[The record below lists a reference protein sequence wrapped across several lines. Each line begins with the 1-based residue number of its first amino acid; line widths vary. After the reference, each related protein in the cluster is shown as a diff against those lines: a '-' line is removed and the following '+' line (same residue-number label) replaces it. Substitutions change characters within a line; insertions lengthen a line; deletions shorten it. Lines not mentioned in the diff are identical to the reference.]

1 MQIIRNPSEIKWP
14 LLSKRPVL
22 NRDKLFGQVRSILKM
37 VKEQGDPAL
46 RKLTFRFDRARINDL
61 KVSRQEIVA
70 AVAEVHPELKKAIT
84 VAAANIRKFHAG
96 QTFGYGGDRQRKITT
111 VPGVKCWRRQ
121 LPIEKVGLYIPGG
134 RAPLFSTVLMLGI
147 PALLAGCREIIVC
160 SPPDWQG
167 KVNPVILYA
176 CQYLGLKN
184 IYKVGGAQA
193 VAAMA
198 YGTASIPAVYKIFG
212 PGNQYVTLAK
222 QLVQLTGVGIDMPA
236 GPSEVLVLA
245 DETADPEFIAA
256 DLLAQAEHGTDS
268 QVILVTTQASLLNRV
283 QKALRRQ
290 LQILPRK
297 EIARQSLRHGKL
309 IFIADLQRALQY
321 INLYAPEHLI
331 LNLGNPARVLPAI
344 KNAGSVFIGPDSPEA
359 AGDYASGT
367 NHTLPTGG
375 YARHESGISVESFLK
390 MITFQHL
397 SRQGLQRLGPCIRT
411 MADAENLSGHSNS
424 VRVRLEKENGNRR

>member
-1 MQIIRNPSEIKWP
+1 MQIIRNPSETKWP
-14 LLSKRPVL
+14 FLIKRPVL
-22 NRDKLFGQVRSILKM
+22 NQDKLSGQVSSILKM

-46 RKLTFRFDRARINDL
+46 RKLTLRFDQARINDL
-61 KVSRQEIVA
+61 KVNQQEITT
-70 AVAEVHPELKKAIT
+70 AVAEVQPGLKKAIT

-96 QTFGYGGDRQRKITT
+96 QAFGGGRQSKIET
-111 VPGVKCWRRQ
+111 VRGVKCWRKQ

-134 RAPLFSTVLMLGI
+134 NAPLFSTVLMLGI

-160 SPPDWQG
+160 SPPDRRG
-167 KVNPVILYA
+167 NVHPLILYA
-176 CQYLGLKN
+176 CNFLGLKN
-184 IYKVGGAQA
+184 IYKLGGAQA

-198 YGTASIPAVYKIFG
+198 YGSASVPAVYKIFG

-268 QVILVTTQASLLNRV
+268 QVILVTTQAALLGKV
-283 QKALRRQ
+283 QKVLRQQ
-290 LQILPRK
+290 LHVLPRK
-297 EIARQSLRHGKL
+297 EIARQSLQHGKL
-309 IFIADLQRALQY
+309 IYLADLQQALRY

-331 LNLGNPARVLPAI
+331 LNLRNPARLLPAI
-344 KNAGSVFIGPDSPEA
+344 KNAGSVFIGSASPEA

-375 YARHESGISVESFLK
+375 YARSESGISVESFMK
-390 MITFQHL
+390 MITFQQL
-397 SRQGLQRLGPCIRT
+397 SRQGLQRLGPGVQT
-411 MADAENLSGHSNS
+411 MAEAENLYGHSNS
-424 VRVRLEKENGNRR
+424 VRLRLHKQGGSR

>member
-1 MQIIRNPSEIKWP
+1 M
-14 LLSKRPVL
+14 
-22 NRDKLFGQVRSILKM
+22 VR
-37 VKEQGDPAL
+37 EQGDPAL
-46 RKLTFRFDRARINDL
+46 RKLTLRFDQARLAGL
-61 KVSRQEIVA
+61 KVSRQEITA
-70 AVAEVHPELKKAIT
+70 AVAEVQPELKKAMTI
-84 VAAANIRKFHAG
+84 AAANIRKFHAG
-96 QTFGYGGDRQRKITT
+96 QTFGGGSRLRKIET
-111 VPGVKCWRRQ
+111 VPGVVCWRKL

-160 SPPDWQG
+160 SPPDRQG
-167 KVNPVILYA
+167 AVNPLILYA
-176 CQYLGLKN
+176 CHYLGLKH
-184 IYKVGGAQA
+184 IYKLGGAQA

-198 YGTASIPAVYKIFG
+198 YGSESVPAVYKIFG

-222 QLVQLTGVGIDMPA
+222 QLVQLDGVGIDMPA

-245 DETADPEFIAA
+245 DGTADPEFVAA

-268 QVILVTTQASLLNRV
+268 QVILVTTQVALLSKV
-283 QKALRRQ
+283 QKALRGQ

-297 EIARQSLRHGKL
+297 DIARQSLQHGKL
-309 IFIADLQRALQY
+309 IFIADLNRAVQY

-331 LNLGNPARVLPAI
+331 LNLRDPARILPAI

-375 YARHESGISVESFLK
+375 YARHQSGINVESFLK
-390 MITFQHL
+390 MITFQQL
-397 SRQGLQRLGPCIRT
+397 SRRGLRWLGPSIQT
-411 MADAENLSGHSNS
+411 LAEAENLSGHGNS
-424 VRVRLEKENGNRR
+424 VRVRLDKQGRKRR